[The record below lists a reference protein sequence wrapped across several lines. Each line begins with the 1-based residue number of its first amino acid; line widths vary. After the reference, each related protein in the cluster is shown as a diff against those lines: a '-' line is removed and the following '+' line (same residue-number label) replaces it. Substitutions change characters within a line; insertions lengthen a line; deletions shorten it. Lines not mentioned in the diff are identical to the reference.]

1 MAFHASRFTG
11 LNWRNINMDKASAVF
26 LAQQL
31 ATEFAT
37 RADEAD
43 RMGTLPAEDVAA
55 LRRSG
60 YPALSVPRDFGGYG
74 LSLAACVA
82 AHIELAK
89 GSPSTA
95 LVAGMGLHLFGHQR
109 ETRTWDETA
118 YEQLCQAA
126 ANGGLFNSAA
136 SEPQLGSPSRGGLAA
151 TMAVLT
157 RDGWL
162 VTGHKTWTT
171 GGRHL
176 THILVRANIDG
187 ENGVIL
193 VEGDRPGLRWENTW
207 QDALSL
213 RASDSHDLYLE
224 DVLVPPENLVERGGK
239 SSAPNLWFPMIM
251 ASVYLGAALAARDRV
266 IQFALERVPTALG
279 KPIATLPK
287 IQRQIGEIDMRL
299 QAAWALLLE
308 VARTWTGEESW
319 REPLF
324 ARVAAAKL
332 MVTETAIIA
341 TDKALQIAGGSSI
354 TGDLP
359 LGRYFRDVRAGS
371 MQPPSGDTAYEL
383 IGRAAIEAVDRDR

>member
-1 MAFHASRFTG
+1 MGIAMKEQT
-11 LNWRNINMDKASAVF
+11 AVS

-43 RMGTLPAEDVAA
+43 KVGALPVEDVAT
-55 LRRSG
+55 LRQSG
-60 YPALSVPRDFGGYG
+60 YLALSVPRAFGGQE
-74 LSLAACVA
+74 LSLHDCVA

-95 LVAGMGLHLFGHQR
+95 LVAAMGLHIFGHQR
-109 ETRTWDETA
+109 ETRTWGEVIF
-118 YEQLCQAA
+118 EQLGRAVVE
-126 ANGGLFNSAA
+126 GGLVNAAA

-151 TMAVLT
+151 TTAVASGE
-157 RDGWL
+157 GWL
-162 VTGHKTWTT
+162 LNGHKTWTT

-176 THILVRANIDG
+176 THILVRTNVEG
-187 ENGVIL
+187 ENGTIL
-193 VEGDRPGLRWENTW
+193 VEGDRPGLRWENSW

-224 DVLVPPENLVERGGK
+224 NVLVPPENLVERGGK
-239 SSAPNLWFPMIM
+239 ASGPNLWFPMMM

-266 IQFALERVPTALG
+266 IRFALERVPTALG
-279 KPIATLPK
+279 QPIATLPK
-287 IQRQIGEIDMRL
+287 IQRQIGEIDLRL
-299 QAAWALLLE
+299 QAAQALLLE
-308 VARTWTGEESW
+308 VAGAWTGEEAQ
-319 REPLF
+319 RQALF
-324 ARVAAAKL
+324 ARVAAAKV
-332 MVTETAIIA
+332 MVTETAVIA

-383 IGRAAIEAVDRDR
+383 IGRAAIEAIAER